1 MNLTLRSR
9 NLYIFIIKL
18 LGMNIKHSKYKNT
31 GILFE
36 LLVRQVTADTLNG
49 GNSPALGIIKKYFV
63 KGELSKELKLY
74 ETLTKKTNLSESYA
88 NTVLQTLLES
98 SKKLN
103 RTSLK
108 KSKYNLIN
116 EIKKNYSLDE
126 FFKTKVPHYK
136 IYAAFYT
143 LTEIENAQDIIS
155 PDQIITNK
163 VTLLEQLSASPI
175 EEKKVKEDVIQEFQ
189 TYDKDT
195 RILAYKILLEK
206 FNGKYSDLY
215 DSQKIILKEFI
226 NSVDSTPRLR
236 EFYNSQV
243 NELKSTLQELS
254 AITTDKAIQIKLNE
268 VASLLTE
275 LDKTASIKTDNLVDL
290 LQYCE
295 LVEELKIANG

>member
-1 MNLTLRSR
+1 
-9 NLYIFIIKL
+9 
-18 LGMNIKHSKYKNT
+18 MNIKHSKYKNT

-36 LLVRQVTADTLNG
+36 LLVRQITADTLNG
-49 GNSPALGIIKKYFV
+49 NTSPALNIIKKYFV

-108 KSKYNLIN
+108 KAKYNLIN
-116 EIKKNYSLDE
+116 EIKKHYSLDE
-126 FFKTKVPHYK
+126 FFKTKVSHYK

-143 LTEIENAQDIIS
+143 LTEIENTQDTIS

-163 VTLLEQLSASPI
+163 ITLLEQLSASPI
-175 EEKKVKEDVIQEFQ
+175 EENKVKEDVIQEFQ

-195 RILAYKILLEK
+195 RILTYRILLEK
-206 FNGKYSDLY
+206 FNGKYSELY
-215 DSQKIILKEFI
+215 DSQKTILKEFI

-243 NELKSTLQELS
+243 NKLKSTLQELS
-254 AITTDKAIQIKLNE
+254 SKTSDKAIQIKLNE
-268 VASLLTE
+268 VTSLLKE
-275 LDKTASIKTDNLVDL
+275 LDKKDAIKTDNLVDL

>member
-1 MNLTLRSR
+1 
-9 NLYIFIIKL
+9 
-18 LGMNIKHSKYKNT
+18 MNIKHSKYKNT

-36 LLVRQVTADTLNG
+36 LLVRQITADTLNG
-49 GNSPALGIIKKYFV
+49 NTSPALNIIKKYFV

-108 KSKYNLIN
+108 KAKYNLIN
-116 EIKKNYSLDE
+116 EIKKHYSLDE
-126 FFKTKVPHYK
+126 FFKTKVSHYK

-143 LTEIENAQDIIS
+143 LTEIENTQDAIS

-163 VTLLEQLSASPI
+163 ITLLEQLSASPI
-175 EEKKVKEDVIQEFQ
+175 EENKVKEDVIQEFQ

-195 RILAYKILLEK
+195 RILTYRILLEK
-206 FNGKYSDLY
+206 FNGKYSELY
-215 DSQKIILKEFI
+215 DSQKTILKEFI

-254 AITTDKAIQIKLNE
+254 TKTSDKAIQIKLNE
-268 VASLLTE
+268 VTSLLKE
-275 LDKTASIKTDNLVDL
+275 LDKKDAIKTDNLVDL

>member
-1 MNLTLRSR
+1 
-9 NLYIFIIKL
+9 
-18 LGMNIKHSKYKNT
+18 MNIKHSKYKNT

-36 LLVRQVTADTLNG
+36 LLVRQITADTLNG
-49 GNSPALGIIKKYFV
+49 NTSPALNIIKKYFV

-108 KSKYNLIN
+108 KAKYNLIN
-116 EIKKNYSLDE
+116 EIKKHYSLDE
-126 FFKTKVPHYK
+126 FFKTKVSHYK

-143 LTEIENAQDIIS
+143 LTEIENTQDAIS

-163 VTLLEQLSASPI
+163 ITLLEQLSASPI
-175 EEKKVKEDVIQEFQ
+175 EENKVKEDVIQEFQ

-195 RILAYKILLEK
+195 RILTYRILLEK
-206 FNGKYSDLY
+206 FNGKYSELY
-215 DSQKIILKEFI
+215 DSQKTILKEFI

-243 NELKSTLQELS
+243 NKLKSTLQELS
-254 AITTDKAIQIKLNE
+254 SKTSDKAIQIKLNE
-268 VASLLTE
+268 VTSLLKE
-275 LDKTASIKTDNLVDL
+275 LDKKDAIKTDNLVDL

>member
-1 MNLTLRSR
+1 
-9 NLYIFIIKL
+9 
-18 LGMNIKHSKYKNT
+18 MNIKHSKYKNT

-49 GNSPALGIIKKYFV
+49 GNSQALGIIKKYFV

-116 EIKKNYSLDE
+116 EIKKNYRLDE

-143 LTEIENAQDIIS
+143 LTDIENTQDIIS

-243 NELKSTLQELS
+243 NELKSSLQELS
-254 AITTDKAIQIKLNE
+254 AITSDKAVQIKLNE

-275 LDKTASIKTDNLVDL
+275 LDKKAAIKTDNLVDL